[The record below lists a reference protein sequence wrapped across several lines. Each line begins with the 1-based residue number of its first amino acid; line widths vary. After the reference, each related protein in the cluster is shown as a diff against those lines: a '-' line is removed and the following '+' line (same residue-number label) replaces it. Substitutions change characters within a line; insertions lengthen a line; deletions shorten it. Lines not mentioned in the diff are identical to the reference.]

1 MPRIS
6 IGLLAFLGF
15 AFSASA
21 WPQDDPLPAGAR
33 ARLGE
38 VRYRNVGRVVA
49 LAFSPD
55 GKTLVASAWDRS
67 LRLWDPA
74 TGKELRTFENPSG
87 YARLLAFAP
96 DGRTFASGGNDAVI
110 FLWET
115 ATGKV
120 RRLEKHQGVVQAL
133 AFSPDGKTLVSRGV
147 DSSIRFWDVSDE
159 REVRRIDLPQGT
171 PPAFAF
177 SPDGKRLA
185 YQAERNLITVR
196 DVATGREAP
205 RVGHRLNWFSSLS
218 FSPDGRLLAG
228 ATFNRWA
235 YIWDATSGKE
245 LRPLGG
251 FQEVIQSLVF
261 SPDGRSAATT
271 GGDRF
276 IRVWEMATRR
286 ERLRFRSPDAHPGM
300 LAYAPD
306 GRTLAQGSE
315 DTSVILWNL
324 TGLGEKGRLKPA
336 ELSPAELRTRWTDLE
351 RREAEVAYR
360 AMLELAA
367 APRQSIPFLQEHLPP
382 TALVDG
388 RAVSRL
394 VAELDSERFE
404 TRDEATRQLG
414 RFRDLA
420 ESALLQ
426 ALQSQP
432 SLEKRRRI
440 ERLLEKVASNREEP
454 PPDRL
459 REARVLETLELMD
472 PPAAR
477 PLLLRYSR
485 GAPEADLT
493 RGAKAALERLSK
505 RSPPAP

>member
-6 IGLLAFLGF
+6 IGLLALLGF
-15 AFSASA
+15 VYPAPA

-49 LAFSPD
+49 LAYSPD

-74 TGKELRTFENPSG
+74 TGKELRTFESPSG

-96 DGRTFASGGNDAVI
+96 DGRTFASGGNAQCI
-110 FLWET
+110 SLWDT
-115 ATGKV
+115 ATGKM
-120 RRLEKHQGVVQAL
+120 RRLEKHQGVVQAM
-133 AFSPDGKTLVSRGV
+133 AFLPDGKTLVSRGV

-159 REVRRIDLPQGT
+159 REVRRIDVPQGT
-171 PPAFAF
+171 SPAFAI

-185 YQAERNLITVR
+185 YQAERNMITVQ
-196 DVATGREAP
+196 DLATGREAP
-205 RVGHRLNWFSSLS
+205 RVTHRLNWFASLS

-228 ATFNRWA
+228 AAFNQWA

-245 LRPLGG
+245 LRPVGG
-251 FQEVIQSLVF
+251 LQQAIQSLTF
-261 SPDGRSAATT
+261 SPDGRSVATT

-286 ERLRFRSPDAHPGM
+286 ERLRFRSPDAHPWM

-315 DTSVILWNL
+315 DTSVLLWDL
-324 TGLGEKGRLKPA
+324 TGLGEKGRVKPA
-336 ELSPAELRTRWTDLE
+336 ELSPAQLRARWADLE
-351 RREAEVAYR
+351 RPEANVAYR
-360 AMLELAA
+360 AMLELAV
-367 APRQSIPFLQEHLPP
+367 APRQSVPFLQEQLSPSAP
-382 TALVDG
+382 VDG

-414 RFRDLA
+414 QFRDLA
-420 ESALLQ
+420 ESALRQ

-440 ERLLEKVASNREEP
+440 ERLLEKVASYREEP

-472 PPAAR
+472 AEAAR

-505 RSPPAP
+505 RSSQAP

>member
-1 MPRIS
+1 MPRLS
-6 IGLLAFLGF
+6 IGLLALLGF
-15 AFSASA
+15 AYPVPAR
-21 WPQDDPLPAGAR
+21 PQDDPLPAGAR

-49 LAFSPD
+49 LAYSPD

-67 LRLWDPA
+67 VRLWDPA
-74 TGKELRTFENPSG
+74 TGKVLRTFESPSG

-96 DGRTFASGGNDAVI
+96 DGRTFASGGNAPVI
-110 FLWET
+110 SLWDT

-133 AFSPDGKTLVSRGV
+133 AFSPDGKTLASRGV
-147 DSSIRFWDVSDE
+147 DSSIRFWDLSDE

-185 YQAERNLITVR
+185 YQAERNAITVR
-196 DVATGREAP
+196 DMATGKDAP
-205 RVGHRLNWFSSLS
+205 CVAHRLNWFSSLS

-228 ATFNRWA
+228 TTFNQWA
-235 YIWDATSGKE
+235 YIWDATSGKQ

-251 FQEVIQSLVF
+251 LHEVIQSILF

-286 ERLRFRSPDAHPGM
+286 ERLRFRSPDAHPWM

-306 GRTLAQGSE
+306 GCTLAQGSE
-315 DTSVILWNL
+315 DTSVLLWNL
-324 TGLGEKGRLKPA
+324 RGLGEKGRVKPA

-351 RREAEVAYR
+351 RPEADVAYQ
-360 AMLELAA
+360 AMLELAY
-367 APRQSIPFLQEHLPP
+367 APRQSVPFLQEQLSP
-382 TALVDG
+382 TAPVDG

-404 TRDEATRQLG
+404 TRDEASRQLG
-414 RFRDLA
+414 QFRELG
-420 ESALLQ
+420 EPALRE
-426 ALQSQP
+426 ALGGQL

-454 PPDRL
+454 PTDRL

-477 PLLLRYSR
+477 PLLLRYSQ
-485 GAPEADLT
+485 GALEADLT

-505 RSPPAP
+505 RSPQAP